1 MRNVFLAGAA
11 AAIVFFVAN
20 RALTLMNEP
29 SNLSVTA
36 GYFLLLALVAVTTDL
51 VSRLWRRSSGT

>member
-11 AAIVFFVAN
+11 AAIVFSIAN
-20 RALTLMNEP
+20 GALTLLNEP

-36 GYFLLLALVAVTTDL
+36 GYFLLLGLVAVATDL
-51 VSRLWRRSSGT
+51 ISRLGRRS

>member
-20 RALTLMNEP
+20 RALSLLNQP

-36 GYFLLLALVAVTTDL
+36 GYFLMLSLVAVATDL
-51 VSRLWRRSSGT
+51 LSRLWRRS